1 VGVTALVMAGGRGTR
16 MALSEEKPLVMV
28 GGKAMIECVIDAL
41 RGARKVE
48 DIVVAVSK
56 DTPKT
61 AVRARELSAKPLDT
75 PGEGYVSDLRYAVRR
90 LGPRKIL
97 TVSADLPLITS
108 AIIDRIVGRY
118 EDSGRPALTVAAPTE
133 LYERLGLKP
142 EYVFEIKGRTV
153 APVGVNVVDGGRIE
167 EPEMEEEI
175 LILEDEALVIN
186 VNTLEDLGIA
196 EKELRR
202 RAAQKVE
209 R

>member
-1 VGVTALVMAGGRGTR
+1 MAGGRGTR

-28 GGKAMIECVIDAL
+28 GGKAMIERVIDAL

-48 DIVVAVSK
+48 DLVVAVSK

-75 PGEGYVSDLRYAVRR
+75 PGEGYVSDLRYAARR

-108 AIIDRIVGRY
+108 AIIDHIVERY
-118 EDSGRPALTVAAPTE
+118 ENCGKPALTVAVPTN
-133 LYERLGLKP
+133 LCERLGLKP

-153 APVGVNVVDGGRIE
+153 APVGVSVVDGGWIE
-167 EPEMEEEI
+167 EPEIEEEI
-175 LILEDEALVIN
+175 LILEDEALVVN

-202 RAAQKVE
+202 RASRKVE